1 MEHGKGE
8 CEMVSIRGR
17 LTTALVLALGLVLAE
32 TAVAQ
37 TPLSTG
43 ASNLGSQP
51 PGIAF
56 GPQHLPENLFGPV
69 YTGTVRI
76 VSPRNVL
83 SILEAARGTRT
94 RVILNLSTTPGSQDP
109 DGAFSLERWR
119 ARVDRFA
126 RIDFEPYIA
135 DGTLLGHYLM
145 DEPHSPNNWNGKAV
159 PFSDIEEAARYSKAR
174 WPNMT
179 TFVRTHPG
187 FLAGAPFTW
196 AYVDAAWAQYS
207 ARRGDVRAYLEEN
220 VASARSLGLGLVVG
234 MNVLTG
240 GSSESGIR
248 GYQERTRAMSAS
260 QIRTWGSILAAE
272 PYACALSIWKYDKDN
287 PAYLDRPEVQA
298 AMAEVSQIATN
309 RPRASCRVR

>member
-1 MEHGKGE
+1 
-8 CEMVSIRGR
+8 MVSMRGR
-17 LTTALVLALGLVLAE
+17 LRTAFVLALGLIFAE
-32 TAVAQ
+32 AAVA
-37 TPLSTG
+37 
-43 ASNLGSQP
+43 QP

-56 GPQHLPENLFGPV
+56 GPQQLPEHLFGAV

-76 VSPRNVL
+76 VSPRNAV
-83 SILEAARGTRT
+83 SILEAARAARA
-94 RVILNLSTTPGSQDP
+94 RVILNLSTTKASQDA
-109 DGAFSLERWR
+109 DGSFNLERWK
-119 ARVDRFA
+119 ARVDRFT

-174 WPNMT
+174 WPSMT
-179 TFVRTHPG
+179 TFVRTHPD

-196 AYVDAAWAQYS
+196 AYVDAAWAQYT

-220 VASARSLGLGLVVG
+220 VASARSLRLGLVVG

-240 GSSESGIR
+240 GSSDGGTR
-248 GYQERTRAMSAS
+248 GSQEGTWAMSAS
-260 QIRTWGSILAAE
+260 QIRAWGSILAAE
-272 PYACALSIWKYDKDN
+272 PYACAFSIWKYDKNN
-287 PAYLDRPEVQA
+287 PAYLERPDVQA